1 MLARYSSNTSEKR
14 NTTKIYGK
22 DINMNNLD
30 FNQFKQIISDY
41 VGVDSSEINEE
52 TDVYEDLYLDSLGLF
67 GLGSEITETLR
78 LNIPLS
84 SVASIS
90 RVGEMFNLLNR
101 EGTPLE

>member
-1 MLARYSSNTSEKR
+1 
-14 NTTKIYGK
+14 
-22 DINMNNLD
+22 MNNLD

-41 VGVDSSEINEE
+41 VGVDSSEITEE

-90 RVGEMFNLLNR
+90 RVGEMFDLLNR
-101 EGTPLE
+101 EGTPIE

>member
-1 MLARYSSNTSEKR
+1 
-14 NTTKIYGK
+14 
-22 DINMNNLD
+22 MNNLD

-41 VGVDSSEINEE
+41 VGVDASEINEN

-90 RVGEMFNLLNR
+90 RVGEMFDLLNR
-101 EGTPLE
+101 EGTPIE

>member
-1 MLARYSSNTSEKR
+1 
-14 NTTKIYGK
+14 
-22 DINMNNLD
+22 MNNLD

-41 VGVDSSEINEE
+41 VGVDSSEINEG

-90 RVGEMFNLLNR
+90 RVGEMFDLLNR
-101 EGTPLE
+101 EGTPIE